1 MILLSERKKNDIKKE
16 ENGVLAL
23 RGGREEGGESPAVSM
38 SSEKFELNQDDLDSL
53 LERVGAALRQLATS
67 QGEARKRTQQVR
79 NFLSVLRIRDP
90 V

>member
-1 MILLSERKKNDIKKE
+1 
-16 ENGVLAL
+16 
-23 RGGREEGGESPAVSM
+23 M

-79 NFLSVLRIRDP
+79 HFLSVLRIRDP
-90 V
+90 NSQCCGTVTIFYGSGSSSYF

>member
-1 MILLSERKKNDIKKE
+1 
-16 ENGVLAL
+16 
-23 RGGREEGGESPAVSM
+23 M

-79 NFLSVLRIRDP
+79 YTLLIT
-90 V
+90 

>member
-1 MILLSERKKNDIKKE
+1 
-16 ENGVLAL
+16 
-23 RGGREEGGESPAVSM
+23 M

-53 LERVGAALRQLATS
+53 LERVGAALRQLASS

-79 NFLSVLRIRDP
+79 YFLSVLRIRDP

>member
-1 MILLSERKKNDIKKE
+1 MILSERKENDIKE
-16 ENGVLAL
+16 ENGGLAL
-23 RGGREEGGESPAVSM
+23 RGGRAGSKTRM

-53 LERVGAALRQLATS
+53 LERVGAALRQLASS

-79 NFLSVLRIRDP
+79 YFLSLLRIRDP

>member
-1 MILLSERKKNDIKKE
+1 
-16 ENGVLAL
+16 
-23 RGGREEGGESPAVSM
+23 M

-79 NFLSVLRIRDP
+79 YFFSMLRIRIRDP
-90 V
+90 VPF